1 MRPMKRRFVLV
12 ACVLVVLLVVAGAVM
27 SPLRAEPPRFSV
39 VAPGIAHA
47 VFKVRPADTEPFS
60 GHAFKIDL
68 EVAELRLIPAGDPPL
83 RRTVEQIVAPYPLVV
98 AANASFF
105 DTEGRAMGLAV
116 DEGRVMARSNRRAW
130 GALVIDGTQGRIM
143 LGADIQ
149 TPLDHRL
156 IVQGIPRLLVG
167 RRVLQLKPQIAE
179 RTAVCAG
186 GNLVVLVVSTRVEAT
201 AFARFLADPPD
212 RGGLGCW
219 DALNL
224 DGGPST
230 QLVVKLPGLALSLP
244 GGWGVPNALLVVPG
258 GP

>member
-1 MRPMKRRFVLV
+1 MTCRSVLV
-12 ACVLVVLLVVAGAVM
+12 LCFLAVLLAMAGAVM
-27 SPLRAEPPRFSV
+27 SPVRAEPLRFSV

-47 VFKVRPADTEPFS
+47 VFQVRPADVEPFS

-68 EVAELRLIPAGDPPL
+68 DVAQLRLIPAGIPPL
-83 RRTVEQIVAPYPLVV
+83 RRTVEQIVASYPVVV

-105 DTEGRAMGLAV
+105 DAVGRAMGLAV
-116 DEGRVMARSNRRAW
+116 DEGRVMAMGNRRAW

-149 TPLDHRL
+149 NPLDYRL

-167 RRVLQLKPQIAE
+167 GKVQPLKPQIAE

-186 GNLVVLVVSTRVEAT
+186 GNIVVLVVSTKVEAT

-230 QLVVKLPGLALSLP
+230 QLVVKLPALALSLP
-244 GGWGVPNALLVVPG
+244 GGWGVPNALVVVPG
-258 GP
+258 KQ